1 MYNSAKN
8 YDSEPKLLEFD
19 QICYLITQKRPTLPS
34 FNLTQLVMTYYDLAT
49 LLKQI
54 HVTQPKIKI
63 LGIELKLFEYDQ
75 IGYLINLLKQIHI
88 TWPHIK
94 ILSSPTLPNCP

>member
-19 QICYLITQKRPTLPS
+19 QICYFITQKRPTLPS
-34 FNLTQLVMTYYDLAT
+34 FNLSELVMTNYDLAT
-49 LLKQI
+49 LLKPT

-63 LGIELKLFEYDQ
+63 LNLNFLNMIKLV
-75 IGYLINLLKQIHI
+75 I
-88 TWPHIK
+88 
-94 ILSSPTLPNCP
+94 